1 MKIVNKST
9 HNIVVRNETAARKVA
24 PKEEINVPEYI
35 FNTQSIHSDA
45 GSIEITTEYSKR
57 SFDCYGGLKAYENK
71 QVKDDQGLP
80 EIIVVDA
87 DLNKEEN

>member
-9 HNIVVRNETAARKVA
+9 HTIVVSREKIA
-24 PKEEINVPEYI
+24 PDEEVNILEGM
-35 FNTQSIHSDA
+35 FDTQSIHSDA

-71 QVKDDQGLP
+71 QVKDNQGLP

-87 DLNKEEN
+87 DSNKERN